1 MKKEKILIT
10 GASGFIGSHLT
21 RSFQNQAEVYI
32 AQRKGSSLES
42 WRNIGLHDVKYI
54 DVDSLRKGT
63 IHFTSTGEDIPQFDC
78 VYHLAAPST
87 LSAAENENNLV
98 DGGIAFTLNMISF
111 CARYKAKK
119 LVIAGSSHEYG
130 DHGCK
135 PLTETMGL
143 QPVHMYGA
151 MKAAITT
158 LSLVYAQQL
167 NVPLHIAR
175 FFTVYGPADKPKN
188 VIPSMIEA
196 TYTEVPLDLTPGE
209 QIRDYV
215 YIDDVIEGLHCLKNS
230 SQPTGS
236 IFNFGT
242 GIGTSLLDVADILIQ
257 KEKVDPAL
265 FRFDVRPYYDKE
277 VMYMVGNPSKAKK
290 QLKWS
295 AKVSLEEGLHL
306 TYQWYHQ
313 YYKEVFCAR

>member
-1 MKKEKILIT
+1 MKHKNILIT

-21 RSFQNQAEVYI
+21 RSFQECAQVYV
-32 AQRKGSSLES
+32 AQRKGSHEEN
-42 WRNIGLHDVKYI
+42 WRNTTEQNVKFL
-54 DVDSLRKGT
+54 DLDSLRNGT
-63 IHFTSTGEDIPQFDC
+63 LETTTTGEEIPIFDC

-87 LSAAENENNLV
+87 LSAAEDENNLV

-111 CARYKAKK
+111 CARCKAKK

-135 PLTETMGL
+135 PLTETMAL

-151 MKAAITT
+151 MKAATTT
-158 LSLVYAQQL
+158 LSGVYAQQL
-167 NVPLHIAR
+167 DVPLHIAR

-196 TYTEVPLDLTPGE
+196 SYTEVPLDLTPGE
-209 QIRDYV
+209 QIRDYI
-215 YIDDVIEGLHCLKNS
+215 YIDDVIEGLHCLQNS
-230 SQPTGS
+230 THPTGS

-242 GIGTSLLDVADILIQ
+242 GVGTSLLDVAAMLIQ
-257 KEKVDPAL
+257 KENVDPSL
-265 FRFDVRPYYDKE
+265 FRFDVKPYYDKE
-277 VMYMVGNPSKAKK
+277 VMYMVGNSSKAHKH
-290 QLKWS
+290 LKWS

-306 TYQWYHQ
+306 TYQWYHR
-313 YYKEVFCAR
+313 YYREVFHAR